1 MRCLLFRVVVII
13 VVFSFAQCDFPDL
26 SVNQL
31 SKGWTLSNLNGS
43 ISMPARVPGYA
54 LQTLYE
60 HGIIEDPLSGYADEA
75 LGLSKRYI

>member
-1 MRCLLFRVVVII
+1 MIVI
-13 VVFSFAQCDFPDL
+13 FSFVQCDLYSL

-43 ISMPARVPGYA
+43 VSMPAQVPGYA
-54 LQTLYE
+54 LQALYE

-75 LGLSKRYI
+75 LGLSKRHT